1 VLKCF
6 IFTAL
11 ALLISSCSSSENT
24 SLNNSTL
31 HYNLTM
37 GEGGGVTGISE
48 GVIIDTAGVVYS
60 FRGRTVEGS
69 IPEEKSVLTEEEIAQ
84 INELISEIEN
94 IDYGETGNLY
104 KFIILKKSNNPVL
117 RFSWSDSPSK
127 DDRIQLLNNFYNNL
141 NKILNQSKP

>member
-24 SLNNSTL
+24 SLKNNIL
-31 HYNLTM
+31 HYNITL

-69 IPEEKSVLTEEEIAQ
+69 VPEEKSVLTEEEIAQ
-84 INELISEIEN
+84 MNELISDIEN
-94 IDYGETGNLY
+94 IEYRETGNLY
-104 KFIILKKSNNPVL
+104 KFIILKKSNSPVL
-117 RFSWSDSPSK
+117 RFSWTDSPSK
-127 DDRIQLLNNFYNNL
+127 DDRVQLLNNFYYNV
-141 NKILNQSKP
+141 NKILNQSNP